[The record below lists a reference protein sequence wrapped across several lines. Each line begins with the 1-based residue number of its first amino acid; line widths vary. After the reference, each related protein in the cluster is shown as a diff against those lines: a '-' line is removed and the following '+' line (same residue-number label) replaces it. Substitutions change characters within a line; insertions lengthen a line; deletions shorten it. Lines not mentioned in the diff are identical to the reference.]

1 MLPASTQERLL
12 DNLSTAVLVLNDD
25 LCVSYSNSAA
35 EILLEISEQRALG
48 TSINSLLVDQV
59 STLIGLQECLR
70 TGHSYTQREA
80 EFFLP
85 SGSRLSVD
93 YTVVPISD
101 NGCSYILMEIQA
113 RDRLL
118 RISREEDLLAKQ
130 ETSRI
135 LVRGLAH
142 EIKNPLGGIRGAA
155 QLLDK
160 ELKEEGLHD
169 YTGIIIAEADR
180 LRNLVDRMLG
190 PNQTFKQDPTNIHEV
205 LERVVSLI
213 EVESHGKVRLIK
225 DYDPS
230 LPEFPGD
237 KEQLIQAFL
246 NIARNALQALESAES
261 TIASPQIVFRTRP
274 LRQITIGHTRHRLV
288 LRVDIIDNGP
298 GIPHSIQQQIFEPF
312 FTTKDTG
319 IGTGL
324 GLYLAYNIIEEH
336 KGTIEIQSPVNP
348 ESDTG
353 SRFIVKI
360 PLSGKGST

>member
-1 MLPASTQERLL
+1 MLPASIQERLL
-12 DNLSTAVLVLNDD
+12 ENLSTAVLVLDD
-25 LCVSYSNSAA
+25 KLCVTYSNSAA
-35 EILLEISEQRALG
+35 EMLLETSEQRSRG
-48 TSINSLLVDQV
+48 SSINALLVDQV

-80 EFFLP
+80 EFLLP
-85 SGSRLSVD
+85 SGSRLLVD
-93 YTVVPISD
+93 YTVVPIESF
-101 NGCSYILMEIQA
+101 ILMEIQA

-118 RISREEDLLAKQ
+118 RISREEELLAKQ

-169 YTGIIIAEADR
+169 YTNIIIAEADR

-190 PNQTFKQDPTNIHEV
+190 PNQTFRQDPTNIHEV
-205 LERVVSLI
+205 LERVVNLI
-213 EVESHGKVRLIK
+213 EVECSGKVKLVK

-246 NIARNALQALESAES
+246 NISRNALQALEAAEPP
-261 TIASPQIVFRTRP
+261 IKDPEIIFRTRP

-288 LRVDIIDNGP
+288 LRADIIDNGP
-298 GIPHSIQQQIFEPF
+298 GISAEFVKNIFYPMVS
-312 FTTKDTG
+312 G
-319 IGTGL
+319 RAQGTGL
-324 GLYLAYNIIEEH
+324 GLSITQSIIGQHHGLVEC
-336 KGTIEIQSPVNP
+336 
-348 ESDTG
+348 ESEAGHTN
-353 SRFIVKI
+353 FIIYI
-360 PLSGKGST
+360 PLEPTL